1 MKRIRFLQV
10 PYQIWMTVLIL
21 IPTFVLVILAFSNL
35 ELYNIGTFDFT
46 LVHFQIFAKS
56 EIIKPLLDSFK
67 LSIFTTLIC
76 FVIGYPVAY
85 YLSSLGDKTRKIL
98 MTLLIV
104 PLWSNMLLRIVAWET
119 VFTPS
124 SYFTDL
130 TGLSFNL
137 IGTETAVIIGMVA
150 MYLPFMIFPIFSV
163 LEKMDKSLHEASK
176 DLGASDL
183 QTFLKVTFPLSSGGV
198 ISGVIMTMLP
208 SMTSFVLPAR
218 LSLGN
223 TTLIGNIIE
232 SKFMKEVLGSSGL
245 SINEGSIISLAIML
259 FSVLAF
265 VLITKVDKEGETL
278 I

>member
-35 ELYNIGTFDFT
+35 ELYHIGSFDFT

-56 EIIKPLLDSFK
+56 EIINPLLDSFK
-67 LSIFTTLIC
+67 LSIITTIIC

-137 IGTETAVIIGMVA
+137 IGTETAVIIGMTA

-232 SKFMKEVLGSSGL
+232 SKFMKEVLGSQGL
-245 SINEGSIISLAIML
+245 SINEGSIISLAIMI
-259 FSVLAF
+259 FSILAF
-265 VLITKVDKEGETL
+265 VMITKVDKEGETL